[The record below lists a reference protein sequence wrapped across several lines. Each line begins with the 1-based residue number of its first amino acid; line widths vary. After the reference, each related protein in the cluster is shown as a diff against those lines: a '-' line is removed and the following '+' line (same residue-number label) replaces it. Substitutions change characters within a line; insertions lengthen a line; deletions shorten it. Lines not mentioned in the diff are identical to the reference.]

1 MQLLGSSWPLEMYC
15 TKIYDTTSSII
26 SHVRGF
32 EHHFTRQQE
41 QFGDLQ
47 EMFWHVT
54 RNASKWLRIWSI
66 DGGSLS
72 LFLEFGEFL
81 QIQQNQFFKDN
92 QSLFQI
98 TIHIQDTGLQSRDDS
113 QNHTDAAFC
122 WVPKMNRPFWWSYR
136 EVLPSHLHT
145 LAPRISKRKH
155 WTCRCAC
162 NCDTEWGVGGQLLVW
177 SRAHCNSE

>member
-1 MQLLGSSWPLEMYC
+1 MIM
-15 TKIYDTTSSII
+15 

-81 QIQQNQFFKDN
+81 QIQQNNF
-92 QSLFQI
+92 FQI

-122 WVPKMNRPFWWSYR
+122 WVPKMNRPFLWSYR
-136 EVLPSHLHT
+136 DVFLLDSL
-145 LAPRISKRKH
+145 RISNLQTYCSIEEKPLPTGERSPIFSLI
-155 WTCRCAC
+155 
-162 NCDTEWGVGGQLLVW
+162 NILL
-177 SRAHCNSE
+177 RIQNNSF